1 MTPEALT
8 EKLNLRDD
16 VCHVWISALLLRDDG
31 GVVYLSNVI
40 EGPERIGVVHIY
52 IWDKS
57 AKGRAEEA
65 RTKMAALMSAEKLD
79 RLVCGIDVSNTL
91 ALRIAERGGFNVVG
105 KVRQY
110 KESGRRHD
118 IILMDALAED
128 LNG

>member
-1 MTPEALT
+1 M
-8 EKLNLRDD
+8 
-16 VCHVWISALLLRDDG
+16 CHVWISALLLRDDG